1 MDKIGITN
9 INVSSEVDKDIN
21 SGHTTIQF
29 IKPTYVGLEPL
40 HMPSKHANQPWKK
53 RNKNSR
59 L

>member
-9 INVSSEVDKDIN
+9 VNVSSEVDKDVKYD
-21 SGHTTIQF
+21 HTTIQF
-29 IKPTYVGLEPL
+29 IKPTYVEQEPVYI
-40 HMPSKHANQPWKK
+40 HSKHANQPWKK